1 MSFVMAGGAKVPLP
15 QRGRG
20 AQRAAGA
27 GAGEVTP

>member
-1 MSFVMAGGAKVPLP
+1 MSLVLAGGAKVPHL
-15 QRGRG
+15 QRGQG